1 MPFRFWKR
9 GGGFKEDDA
18 VWAEPQMPRGDQLP
32 EAKALNPDHCFVAAL
47 GISGEQGLN
56 LMNVNTANRRL
67 KFESSIQILP
77 KSLILNWWFKFEPAV
92 GGSATQLKF
101 IKFGLRTPGRR
112 RWRRIWMR

>member
-1 MPFRFWKR
+1 MPCRFWKR

-56 LMNVNTANRRL
+56 LMNVNCQPPTQIWIIDSNPSKIFNSKLVVQIWAGSRWFSNTA
-67 KFESSIQILP
+67 QIH
-77 KSLILNWWFKFEPAV
+77 
-92 GGSATQLKF
+92 
-101 IKFGLRTPGRR
+101 
-112 RWRRIWMR
+112 